1 MWKPLVAQVCKPLL
15 QPALLGP
22 GQRCGASDR
31 GDRVPVGLGRAGA
44 PRSDEEVVGERPSPN
59 GSSRAGFWHSALRGG
74 TVGLFPL
81 WNPPSHTHH
90 HPVLSPAPSLTP
102 SEPLS
107 SSPSLPASVSPAGGQ
122 RWSPP
127 VAIPT
132 PEPDSPT
139 WHILTGPGSGQQ
151 SPSMPRGPALPSA
164 PGQSRPSGSKRVR
177 VGAGLGRGRPRP
189 PEPPPAAPIPV
200 RPAPRHSGITPP
212 SPACPGPALPLLPS
226 EQPCCDMPCRAV
238 PCRFAIPC
246 PYTTPC
252 FLTLLPVHPQ
262 LPSTPQSPGSRLG
275 S

>member
-1 MWKPLVAQVCKPLL
+1 MAVPRWQL
-15 QPALLGP
+15 QGWVLAPSTL
-22 GQRCGASDR
+22 RRDR
-31 GDRVPVGLGRAGA
+31 GAVPPLEPTLTHPPPPRAQPSSFPDPIRAPQLLSLPPCLSFPCRRAEMEPSRCDPHARAGLTHLA
-44 PRSDEEVVGERPSPN
+44 HPHRARVRP
-59 GSSRAGFWHSALRGG
+59 A
-74 TVGLFPL
+74 
-81 WNPPSHTHH
+81 
-90 HPVLSPAPSLTP
+90 
-102 SEPLS
+102 EPLDA
-107 SSPSLPASVSPAGGQ
+107 P
-122 RWSPP
+122 
-127 VAIPT
+127 
-132 PEPDSPT
+132 
-139 WHILTGPGSGQQ
+139 
-151 SPSMPRGPALPSA
+151 GPALPSA

-200 RPAPRHSGITPP
+200 RPAPRDSGITPP

-226 EQPCCDMPCRAV
+226 QQPCCDMLCRAV